1 MTSAVKDFR
10 VLINVRNNQ
19 LCERREALGF
29 TMQQMANDIGI
40 NYNSYQRYETLRDQP
55 ISRKN
60 GQLRMTARKIA
71 NYFGELPEVLW
82 SEEIKGIKTNTL
94 IKKFSGEQA
103 RSLVSAYTERAAL
116 PPDKALEDQEFRAR
130 LRSILHR
137 RLTPQEAALLSLRF
151 GLTGKPPEDTHVVSQ
166 TMSLSIDVVRVMER
180 RALDKLRAAPVMAE
194 LLQVVNLPMGAA
206 MLKYLKGLAGFLG
219 NSRASNSSK
228 PWTQE
233 EDAIIR
239 DKSLS
244 ARAAQHRLNRTLR
257 AVRSR
262 RTSLGVRTGYI
273 YPPGERKVKK

>member
-1 MTSAVKDFR
+1 MTSAIKDFR

-19 LCERREALGF
+19 LYERREALGF
-29 TMQQMANDIGI
+29 TMQQMANNIGI

-55 ISRKN
+55 TRKN
-60 GQLRMTARKIA
+60 GQLKMTARKIA
-71 NYFGELPEVLW
+71 NYFGEFPEVLW
-82 SEEIKGIKTNTL
+82 SEEIKGIKTSTL

-103 RSLVSAYTERAAL
+103 RSLVSAYTERTAL

-137 RLTPQEAALLSLRF
+137 RLTSQEAALLSLRF
-151 GLTGKPPEDTHVVSQ
+151 GLTGKPPEDAHVVSQ
-166 TMSLSIDVVRVMER
+166 TMSLSVDVVRVMER

-219 NSRASNSSK
+219 NSRTSNSSK

-244 ARAAQHRLNRTLR
+244 SRAAQHRLNRTLM

-273 YPPGERKVKK
+273 YPPGERKG